1 MKLSPTGSYMEAL
14 DHARKFRRVQMVIGK
29 DDHRYLVGL
38 QHRHTERGV
47 MVIDEKAYWKPDMPS
62 LILFYANERGH
73 AKYPLD
79 GALQQ
84 RLRDAF
90 EPLIRHAAAT
100 MNFSPRNSASS

>member
-47 MVIDEKAYWKPDMPS
+47 MVIDEKAYWKPEQPPGSTDILSNRSSESFAWS
-62 LILFYANERGH
+62 LSWTILCA
-73 AKYPLD
+73 
-79 GALQQ
+79 Q
-84 RLRDAF
+84 
-90 EPLIRHAAAT
+90 
-100 MNFSPRNSASS
+100 SARVG

>member
-62 LILFYANERGH
+62 LILFYASAQGH
-73 AKYPLD
+73 AKYALD
-79 GALQQ
+79 EALQQ